1 MDIKE
6 LQAKMDK
13 AREATKKVY
22 PERENNDGW
31 VKNDT
36 FTTLRQAHIPNSV
49 LEFRILPDYPGRNPG
64 MFVVQ
69 KHKILE
75 SYGTR
80 PDGSQYPN
88 YVQVLGNVTNPEMTI
103 IDSII
108 ADLVRLE
115 RTQNAKWKELDQ
127 GVLDL
132 IKAFKGETHIEVPCI
147 FRAQHE
153 NRPFKIGNKS
163 IDSWYITKADKNN
176 YIGKIFQMR
185 SPTIYGSRM
194 KDELTGQ
201 WTDNYD
207 GIMGIKN
214 EWGDIDSLGEDGL
227 WLKLTT
233 AGKTPPGKTQKGFP
247 SYKVDVTKDRGPL
260 PDSLAHF
267 MDPENYPDLYK
278 KNEYY
283 KKSNDDVLGIL
294 KGSKFVEVL
303 ESLGFVLPSL
313 QGTGVVPLP
322 F

>member
-22 PERENNDGW
+22 PERENDGGW

-49 LEFRILPDYPGRNPG
+49 LEFRILPEYPGRNPG

-80 PDGSQYPN
+80 PDGTQYPN
-88 YVQVLGNVTNPEMTI
+88 YIQVLGSVTNPEMTLVDAI
-103 IDSII
+103 IS
-108 ADLVRLE
+108 DLVKIE
-115 RTQNAKWKELDQ
+115 RTQPAKWAEIDQ
-127 GVLDL
+127 GVKDL

-147 FRAQHE
+147 FRAEHE

-163 IDSWYITKADKNN
+163 IDSWYITKANKNN

-194 KDELTGQ
+194 KDDSTGK
-201 WTDNYD
+201 WTDEYD

-214 EWGDIDSLGEDGL
+214 EWGDIDSLGPEGL

-233 AGKTPPGKTQKGFP
+233 AGKGGKGFP

-260 PDSLAHF
+260 ADSLAHF

-294 KGSKFVEVL
+294 KGSKFL
-303 ESLGFVLPSL
+303 EILDSLGFVLPSL
-313 QGTGVVPLP
+313 SGTGAVPLP